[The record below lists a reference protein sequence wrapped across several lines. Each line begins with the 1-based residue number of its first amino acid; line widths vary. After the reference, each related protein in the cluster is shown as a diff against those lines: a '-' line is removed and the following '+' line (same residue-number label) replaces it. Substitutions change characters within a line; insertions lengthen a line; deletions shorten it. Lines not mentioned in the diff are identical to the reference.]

1 MTKLSK
7 IAVAFLLGMTTMTNA
22 QAKPNGKAVN
32 YKSYLFT
39 YFTGNAPAEE
49 QIRYALSDD
58 GWTWNPL
65 NNGNPVIASDSIAL
79 KKAVRDPHILRG
91 EDGYF
96 YQVVTDMASSQG
108 WASNRGMV
116 LLRSKNLINW
126 EHHTIHFPEKY
137 KGTHF
142 ARVTRV
148 WAPQTIYDVS
158 VGKYMV
164 YFSLL
169 TDDGSIPY
177 DKVYYCYAN
186 ADFSDFEGEPKV
198 LFDTGDA
205 AIDTDIVKDDNGD
218 YHVFFKTEN
227 GRQKGIKQ
235 FIAKDLHNYKEWKLQ
250 DGFCQDTN
258 DAVEG
263 AGVFRLHDG
272 NWCLMYDCYMA
283 GHYQFCKS
291 SDLLKFT
298 RVQDTKTTGAFTPRH
313 GTVIAITAEE
323 EALLKA
329 WSELSMEAEHLRKRS
344 VPTLT
349 LYQLQNRDAMIKE
362 IKATL
367 NGEASLKNYQAQ
379 QKRLKE
385 FMAK

>member
-1 MTKLSK
+1 MKYNLKK
-7 IAVAFLLGMTTMTNA
+7 IAVALMVGTAALTSA
-22 QAKPNGKAVN
+22 QAKSTSK
-32 YKSYLFT
+32 YTSYLFT
-39 YFTGNAPAEE
+39 YFTGNAPAQE

-126 EHHTIHFPEKY
+126 EHHTVHFPEKY
-137 KGTHF
+137 KGTNF
-142 ARVTRV
+142 AHVTRV
-148 WAPQTIYDVS
+148 WAPQTIYDAS

-164 YFSLL
+164 YYSLL

-177 DKVYYCYAN
+177 DKVYYQYAN
-186 ADFSDFEGEPKV
+186 ADFSDLEGEPKV
-198 LFDTGDA
+198 LYDTGDA

-218 YHVFFKTEN
+218 YHIFFKTEN

-235 FIAKDLHNYKEWKLQ
+235 FIAKDLHNSKEWKLQ
-250 DGFCQDTN
+250 PGFCQDTN
-258 DAVEG
+258 EAVEG

-272 NWCLMYDCYMA
+272 SWCLMYDCYGA

-291 SDLLKFT
+291 ADLMTFK

-329 WSELSMEAEHLRKRS
+329 WSDLSIEAEHLAKRS

-349 LYQLQNRDAMIKE
+349 LYQLENREAIIKE

-367 NGEASLKNYQAQ
+367 NGEASLKNYQAMQ
-379 QKRLKE
+379 IRLKA
-385 FMAK
+385 FYTK

>member
-1 MTKLSK
+1 MNHNIKK
-7 IAVAFLLGMTTMTNA
+7 MAAILLMGMAATTSM
-22 QAKPNGKAVN
+22 QAKGGK
-32 YKSYLFT
+32 YTSYLFT
-39 YFTGNAPAEE
+39 YFTGNAPQAE
-49 QIRYALSDD
+49 QIRYALSED

-65 NNGNPVIASDSIAL
+65 NDGNPVVASDSIAL

-142 ARVTRV
+142 ANVTRV
-148 WAPQTIYDVS
+148 WAPQTIYDAS

-169 TDDGSIPY
+169 TNDGSIPY

-186 ADFSDFEGEPKV
+186 SDFSDFEGEPKV

-218 YHVFFKTEN
+218 YHIFFKTEN

-272 NWCLMYDCYMA
+272 SWCLMYDCYMA
-283 GHYQFCKS
+283 
-291 SDLLKFT
+291 
-298 RVQDTKTTGAFTPRH
+298 
-313 GTVIAITAEE
+313 
-323 EALLKA
+323 
-329 WSELSMEAEHLRKRS
+329 
-344 VPTLT
+344 
-349 LYQLQNRDAMIKE
+349 
-362 IKATL
+362 
-367 NGEASLKNYQAQ
+367 
-379 QKRLKE
+379 
-385 FMAK
+385 

>member
-1 MTKLSK
+1 MKFNLKKT
-7 IAVAFLLGMTTMTNA
+7 AVALLMGMAVLPSA
-22 QAKPNGKAVN
+22 QAAPK

-39 YFTGNAPAEE
+39 YFTGNAPQEE

-65 NNGNPVIASDSIAL
+65 NNGNPVISSDSIAL

-137 KGTHF
+137 KNTHF
-142 ARVTRV
+142 AHVTRV
-148 WAPQTIYDVS
+148 WAPQTIYDAS

-218 YHVFFKTEN
+218 YHIFFKTEN

-235 FIAKDLHNYKEWKLQ
+235 FIAKDLHNSKEWKLQ
-250 DGFCQDTN
+250 PGFCQDTN

-272 NWCLMYDCYMA
+272 TWCLMYDCYMA

-291 SDLLKFT
+291 ADLMTFK

-329 WSELSMEAEHLRKRS
+329 WSELSLAAENLKRRS
-344 VPTLT
+344 VPTLS
-349 LYQLQNRDAMIKE
+349 LYQLENRDAMIKE
-362 IKATL
+362 IKQTL
-367 NGEASLKNYQAQ
+367 SAEASLKAYQAQ
-379 QKRLKE
+379 QARLKA
-385 FMAK
+385 FFSK

>member
-1 MTKLSK
+1 MKNNFLK
-7 IAVAFLLGMTTMTNA
+7 VAAAFAICMVACVSM
-22 QAKPNGKAVN
+22 QAKGKTN
-32 YKSYLFT
+32 KYTSYLFT
-39 YFTGNAPAEE
+39 YFTGNAPQEE

-65 NNGNPVIASDSIAL
+65 NNGNPIISSDSIAL

-108 WASNRGMV
+108 WSSNRGMV

-137 KGTHF
+137 AGTHF
-142 ARVTRV
+142 AHVTRV
-148 WAPQTIYDVS
+148 WAPQTIFDAS

-186 ADFSDFEGEPKV
+186 ADFSDFEGEPVV

-218 YHVFFKTEN
+218 YHIFYKTEN

-235 FIAKDLHNYKEWKLQ
+235 FIAKDLHKPAEWKLQ

-272 NWCLMYDCYMA
+272 SWCLMYDCYMA

-291 SDLLKFT
+291 ADLLTFK

-329 WSELSMEAEHLRKRS
+329 WSDLSQEVEHLNRRA
-344 VPTLT
+344 VPTLS
-349 LYQLQNRDAMIKE
+349 LYQLENRAAMIQD
-362 IKATL
+362 IKKTL
-367 NGEASLKNYQAQ
+367 EAEASLKSYQAL
-379 QKRLKE
+379 QKRLADFYSK
-385 FMAK
+385 

>member
-1 MTKLSK
+1 MKNNFMK
-7 IAVAFLLGMTTMTNA
+7 AFAAFALCASAFTSM
-22 QAKPNGKAVN
+22 QAKSNKYTA
-32 YKSYLFT
+32 YLFT
-39 YFTGNAPAEE
+39 YFTGNAPQEE

-91 EDGYF
+91 DDGYF

-137 KGTHF
+137 KGTNF
-142 ARVTRV
+142 ANVTRV
-148 WAPQTIYDVS
+148 WAPQTIFDAS

-169 TDDGSIPY
+169 TNDGSIPY

-218 YHVFFKTEN
+218 YHIFYKTEN

-235 FIAKDLHNYKEWKLQ
+235 FIAKDLHKPTEWKLQ

-272 NWCLMYDCYMA
+272 SWCLMYDCYMA

-291 SDLLKFT
+291 ADLLTFK

-329 WSELSMEAEHLRKRS
+329 WSELSQEVNHLRRRS
-344 VPTLT
+344 VPTLS
-349 LYQLQNRDAMIKE
+349 LYQLENREAMIKD
-362 IKATL
+362 IKKTL
-367 NGEASLKNYQAQ
+367 EGEASLKNYQAL
-379 QKRLKE
+379 QKRLADFYK
-385 FMAK
+385 K

>member
-1 MTKLSK
+1 MNLNLKKT
-7 IAVAFLLGMTTMTNA
+7 AVALLMGAAALTSA
-22 QAKPNGKAVN
+22 QAKSNKYTA
-32 YKSYLFT
+32 YLFT
-39 YFTGNAPAEE
+39 YFTGNAPQEE

-126 EHHTIHFPEKY
+126 EHHTVHFPEKY
-137 KGTHF
+137 KGTNF
-142 ARVTRV
+142 AHVTRV
-148 WAPQTIYDVS
+148 WAPQTIYDAS

-164 YFSLL
+164 YYSLL

-177 DKVYYCYAN
+177 DKVYYQYAN
-186 ADFSDFEGEPKV
+186 ADFSDLEGEPKV
-198 LFDTGDA
+198 LYDTGDA

-218 YHVFFKTEN
+218 YHIFFKTEN

-235 FIAKDLHNYKEWKLQ
+235 FIAKDLHNSKEWKLQ
-250 DGFCQDTN
+250 PGFCQDTRE
-258 DAVEG
+258 AVEG

-272 NWCLMYDCYMA
+272 SWCLMYDCYGA

-291 SDLLKFT
+291 DDLLTFK
-298 RVQDTKTTGAFTPRH
+298 RVQDTKTSGAFTPRH
-313 GTVIAITAEE
+313 GTVIAISAEE

-329 WSELSMEAEHLRKRS
+329 WSDLSIEAEHLRKRS
-344 VPTLT
+344 VPTLS
-349 LYQLQNRDAMIKE
+349 LYQLENRDAMIQE
-362 IKATL
+362 IKQTL
-367 NGEASLKNYQAQ
+367 NGNASLKAYQAMQ
-379 QKRLKE
+379 AKLKA
-385 FMAK
+385 FYAK

>member
-1 MTKLSK
+1 MKNKMKKL
-7 IAVAFLLGMTTMTNA
+7 ACLFAMGTLATTSMLA
-22 QAKPNGKAVN
+22 AKPNK
-32 YKSYLFT
+32 YTSYLFT
-39 YFTGNAPAEE
+39 YFTGNAVQEE
-49 QIRYALSDD
+49 QIRYALSED

-65 NNGNPVIASDSIAL
+65 NDGKPIISSDTIAL

-126 EHHTIHFPEKY
+126 EHHTVHFPEKY
-137 KGTHF
+137 KGTNF
-142 ARVTRV
+142 AHVTRV
-148 WAPQTIYDVS
+148 WAPQTIYDAS

-177 DKVYYCYAN
+177 DKVYYQYAN
-186 ADFSDFEGEPKV
+186 ADFSDLEGEPKV
-198 LFDTGDA
+198 LYDTGDA
-205 AIDTDIVKDDNGD
+205 AIDTDIVLDDDNN
-218 YHVFFKTEN
+218 YHIFFKTEN

-235 FIAKDLHNYKEWKLQ
+235 FIAKDLHNYKEWQLQ
-250 DGFCQDTN
+250 PGFCQDTN
-258 DAVEG
+258 EAVEG

-272 NWCLMYDCYMA
+272 TWCLMYDCYGA

-291 SDLLKFT
+291 TDLKTFKMVQNTAT
-298 RVQDTKTTGAFTPRH
+298 RGAFTPRH
-313 GTVIAITAEE
+313 GTVIAISAEE

-329 WSELSMEAEHLRKRS
+329 WEKMQKAKANLRTRS
-344 VPTLT
+344 VPTLS
-349 LYQLQNRDAMIKE
+349 LYQLQNRQAMIQDIDK
-362 IKATL
+362 TL
-367 NGEASLKNYQAQ
+367 NSNVSLKSIQALEA
-379 QKRLKE
+379 RLAA
-385 FMAK
+385 FFAK